1 MNYFDEQQFDEAVS
15 RWMTEHRCS
24 TDDAVNALI
33 MKHAGEIADA
43 SGVLPSP
50 SLFERSYV
58 ELLSEGK
65 IKEFHDKYVAPVVE
79 QRKRLT
85 VEEYRKLSAREVTR
99 RYMLG
104 GVFRAD
110 VDQLI
115 AEKKI

>member
-1 MNYFDEQQFDEAVS
+1 MNYFDEQQFDEAAS

-24 TDDAVNALI
+24 TDDAVNATI
-33 MKHAGEIADA
+33 MKRAGEIADVN
-43 SGVLPSP
+43 GVLPSP
-50 SLFERSYV
+50 SLFERAYL
-58 ELLSEGK
+58 ELVNEHTIGPFST
-65 IKEFHDKYVAPVVE
+65 KYVAPVVE